1 MDITKRNVDFE
12 ELKGTKFSVI
22 RDGNIVLL
30 NDGEVTSDT
39 EITERYMSEGY
50 HTYDITEDSTI
61 ENSAYVNI
69 LEGKFIR
76 VYTELTDTGVLK
88 IKDQD
93 GNTSNGYF
101 EIYEG
106 NIHNTKGAKLLDR
119 NEYKDLYNK
128 INVLSQD
135 YDKDGIYKLSVTVIN
150 PVSIFVEVQKQQV
163 GKNGEGIPN
172 TKFTISRDEN
182 SKHENVLTNDK
193 GTFDFKEEE
202 VKPGDLGADQ
212 SHADRT
218 GGKSGAL
225 CADASPEDRKRRK
238 SKDHRIDF
246 YRRGVCRTG
255 GTFAHDCGKR
265 SFCTD
270 REGFGVF

>member
-1 MDITKRNVDFE
+1 MIVENTVGYTVDITKRNVDFE

-119 NEYKDLYNK
+119 NEYKDVYNK
-128 INVLSQD
+128 INELSQD
-135 YDKDGIYKLSVTVIN
+135 YDKDGI
-150 PVSIFVEVQKQQV
+150 
-163 GKNGEGIPN
+163 
-172 TKFTISRDEN
+172 
-182 SKHENVLTNDK
+182 
-193 GTFDFKEEE
+193 
-202 VKPGDLGADQ
+202 
-212 SHADRT
+212 
-218 GGKSGAL
+218 
-225 CADASPEDRKRRK
+225 
-238 SKDHRIDF
+238 
-246 YRRGVCRTG
+246 
-255 GTFAHDCGKR
+255 
-265 SFCTD
+265 
-270 REGFGVF
+270 